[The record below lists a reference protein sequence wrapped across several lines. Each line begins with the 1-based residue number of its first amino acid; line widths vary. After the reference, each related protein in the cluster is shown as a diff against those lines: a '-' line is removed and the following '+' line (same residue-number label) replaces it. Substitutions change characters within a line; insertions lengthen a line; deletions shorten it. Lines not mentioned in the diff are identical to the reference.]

1 VALGQ
6 QSAVN
11 QHQLLITRKLGTNHF
26 FMPAY
31 AYLILVAGVV
41 VWFTPFV
48 PAHQK
53 TGPAKL
59 VNRRSRWG
67 VLLQFAAFT
76 LLWQGH
82 FWERPLPVW
91 RTSLCI
97 ALFAI
102 AATLSWMSSHALGG
116 QLRLDAG
123 LGAEHKLVRSG
134 PYALVRH
141 PIYTSM
147 LAVICATAVIVTPWP
162 LFLAALALFIVGT
175 EIRVRTEEKLLASQF
190 GDEFEDYKR
199 EVPAYIPFLL
209 LR

>member
-1 VALGQ
+1 
-6 QSAVN
+6 
-11 QHQLLITRKLGTNHF
+11 
-26 FMPAY
+26 MPAY

-41 VWFTPFV
+41 IWFTPFV
-48 PAHQK
+48 PAHQR
-53 TGPAKL
+53 TGPARL

-91 RTSLCI
+91 RALLSI

-102 AATLSWMSSHALGG
+102 AAALSWTSSHALRG
-116 QLRLDAG
+116 QLRIDAG
-123 LGAEHKLVRSG
+123 LGADHKLVRSG
-134 PYALVRH
+134 PYGLVRH

-147 LAVICATAVIVTPWP
+147 LVVLCATAVIVTPWS
-162 LFLAALALFIVGT
+162 LFLLSLILLVVGT
-175 EIRVRTEEKLLASQF
+175 EIRVRTEEKLLASHF

-199 EVPAYIPFLL
+199 AVPAYIPFLL
-209 LR
+209 LG